1 MNRVLIAL
9 CLAALVAGCATSSEE
24 EPPAEPT
31 PVVQPAPPAAPAP
44 APVAEP
50 EPTPVA
56 EPVLPETA
64 GTLPLVGMAGA
75 GALALAGALR
85 ALRRFLA

>member
-31 PVVQPAPPAAPAP
+31 PVVQPAPPAAP